1 MKFKKPYRIAAS
13 AILFIAVVMFII
25 FSYTHYN
32 LRSNPISGGYLDL
45 SQSSLEDTVY
55 SLDGNWIFLPDVF
68 ADPAESISDKE
79 GTSAIKVP
87 GAMYQLKSSGKNVK
101 AGTYELKI
109 RVPSPGRYALKA
121 TIVSGAYRLYSNG
134 ELIGEVGTVGADSES
149 EKSVWQPVVYLLDTA
164 SCDIT
169 LTFHVSNYHCVQ
181 GGLVQSLYFGTIEN
195 VYYFQ
200 SMQAVKGAVIIGILV
215 GIGIYLLLLTG
226 KSNHRKTGISLSIF
240 CLTSALLES
249 LLDENIFFYF
259 FRNLPLIIP
268 MKVQWAAYAV
278 LITCVFYFFKY
289 IDPPKKPNPMM
300 AGLEIINL
308 TYLILIIL
316 AYSYNTVTFVGDL
329 CVFILGINAV
339 IHICRI
345 IQAIRAKKRYAYI
358 SLMSLVVLAT
368 LSYLQFNFFSTG
380 RSLYLYTRENLFII
394 GILFF
399 ILCQIN
405 ILLTDVD
412 RAYENAKQ
420 AAAMEIAYLQAQI
433 SPHFMFNTL
442 NNVSYLMTDDVPK
455 AQTLLQQF
463 CNFLRTKYKF
473 DFRNT
478 IEYTLG
484 EELDFLE
491 SYVYIENIRFQ
502 NMLTLIVNA
511 AESLRSMKLM
521 PLILQPLV
529 ENAIK
534 HGYDSKPLTVEISVD
549 ELPDSYLFKV
559 KDNGKGMLP
568 MKLKDIDR
576 SESSGIGVANI
587 NYRLE
592 KLCGEKLHFESA
604 PDEGTTVSFKY
615 VKEASP
621 V

>member
-1 MKFKKPYRIAAS
+1 
-13 AILFIAVVMFII
+13 
-25 FSYTHYN
+25 
-32 LRSNPISGGYLDL
+32 
-45 SQSSLEDTVY
+45 
-55 SLDGNWIFLPDVF
+55 
-68 ADPAESISDKE
+68 
-79 GTSAIKVP
+79 
-87 GAMYQLKSSGKNVK
+87 
-101 AGTYELKI
+101 
-109 RVPSPGRYALKA
+109 
-121 TIVSGAYRLYSNG
+121 
-134 ELIGEVGTVGADSES
+134 
-149 EKSVWQPVVYLLDTA
+149 
-164 SCDIT
+164 
-169 LTFHVSNYHCVQ
+169 
-181 GGLVQSLYFGTIEN
+181 
-195 VYYFQ
+195 
-200 SMQAVKGAVIIGILV
+200 
-215 GIGIYLLLLTG
+215 
-226 KSNHRKTGISLSIF
+226 
-240 CLTSALLES
+240 
-249 LLDENIFFYF
+249 
-259 FRNLPLIIP
+259 
-268 MKVQWAAYAV
+268 
-278 LITCVFYFFKY
+278 
-289 IDPPKKPNPMM
+289 
-300 AGLEIINL
+300 
-308 TYLILIIL
+308 
-316 AYSYNTVTFVGDL
+316 
-329 CVFILGINAV
+329 
-339 IHICRI
+339 
-345 IQAIRAKKRYAYI
+345 
-358 SLMSLVVLAT
+358 
-368 LSYLQFNFFSTG
+368 
-380 RSLYLYTRENLFII
+380 
-394 GILFF
+394 
-399 ILCQIN
+399 
-405 ILLTDVD
+405 
-412 RAYENAKQ
+412 
-420 AAAMEIAYLQAQI
+420 
-433 SPHFMFNTL
+433 
-442 NNVSYLMTDDVPK
+442 MTDDVPK